1 MTRAESRDENAE
13 WYPYFLIKPDPCCPE
28 CVTIMDWRSAHRW
41 IAITNGAEIRL
52 SDYGWDSR
60 HLHVREVREAHR
72 KNRLQQLKDWE
83 SEDRCPVVLVA
94 SPALSSS
101 SRPLTGN
108 QSTYRKARRWPPE
121 LRRPCSR

>member
-52 SDYGWDSR
+52 SDYGW
-60 HLHVREVREAHR
+60 
-72 KNRLQQLKDWE
+72 
-83 SEDRCPVVLVA
+83 
-94 SPALSSS
+94 
-101 SRPLTGN
+101 G
-108 QSTYRKARRWPPE
+108 
-121 LRRPCSR
+121 